1 MVSKMRSSVRLLIIL
16 AVSLAIVFDTTSVSA
31 NTRYYERN
39 NILYYSKDATE
50 PATCTP
56 GVSFSTTTKLP
67 DKTIKNLESQKVK
80 EKAEKNK
87 SSYQKAE
94 KATGVPWTMLATL
107 HFREAGMDSG
117 RSLSNGEPITGTK
130 YKNKADGVWVGA
142 NLDEDAILAAQH
154 FIEMASAKD
163 LYKIDVTKGNLTTEE
178 IGRSFLAYNRGRL
191 YKRANL
197 DYTDSG
203 YVMQGIDEKHIGG
216 DWIYL
221 DPFGGH
227 SKSREYENS
236 NPGALAVLSYLGMN
250 VGTSSCKG
258 TPFEGDFASFGQ
270 CDERWGKLKYSSGSF
285 CSSACGV
292 VSTAMIITT
301 LKKEEYTPDKIIDKV
316 REYGGEIV
324 GSGSSGA
331 NLAKMMKDEY
341 KLTLENLNVSNKS
354 GLKERIE
361 TALDKGGIILTS
373 GKGGRPYSS
382 GGHFVVIYKKM
393 ENGKWL
399 IGDPAGKEGTST
411 MQGTIRESSFASNP
425 KNILKEYEPSA
436 ITTYAHN
443 EMVAV
448 YAK

>member
-1 MVSKMRSSVRLLIIL
+1 
-16 AVSLAIVFDTTSVSA
+16 
-31 NTRYYERN
+31 
-39 NILYYSKDATE
+39 
-50 PATCTP
+50 
-56 GVSFSTTTKLP
+56 
-67 DKTIKNLESQKVK
+67 
-80 EKAEKNK
+80 
-87 SSYQKAE
+87 
-94 KATGVPWTMLATL
+94 
-107 HFREAGMDSG
+107 
-117 RSLSNGEPITGTK
+117 
-130 YKNKADGVWVGA
+130 
-142 NLDEDAILAAQH
+142 
-154 FIEMASAKD
+154 
-163 LYKIDVTKGNLTTEE
+163 
-178 IGRSFLAYNRGRL
+178 
-191 YKRANL
+191 
-197 DYTDSG
+197 
-203 YVMQGIDEKHIGG
+203 
-216 DWIYL
+216 
-221 DPFGGH
+221 
-227 SKSREYENS
+227 
-236 NPGALAVLSYLGMN
+236 
-250 VGTSSCKG
+250 
-258 TPFEGDFASFGQ
+258 
-270 CDERWGKLKYSSGSF
+270 
-285 CSSACGV
+285 
-292 VSTAMIITT
+292 MIITT